1 MSDPGRQDPY
11 NWGDTGLLME
21 RLMRFEEF
29 RTIYRT
35 ALQELVD
42 PENKLMDVEASIAR
56 IKEWQKRISPYVS
69 NDTGEDMS
77 IYDQAASWGNLQNYK
92 LMTRGSRNYFEVK
105 AQTINSMK

>member
-35 ALQELVD
+35 ALQELVA
-42 PENKLMDVEASIAR
+42 PENKLMDVDASIAR
-56 IKEWQKRISPYVS
+56 IKAWQERISPYVS

-92 LMTRGSRNYFEVK
+92 LTNKGSRNYFEVK